1 MWRARLFLFIGFAF
15 MAGGLAGSVSL
26 LVLKYILMDYPEQY
40 TYYGYANSERG
51 VDAVSGCALDSTE
64 CADRI

>member
-1 MWRARLFLFIGFAF
+1 

-26 LVLKYILMDYPEQY
+26 LVLKYIMMDYPEQY
-40 TYYGYANSERG
+40 TFYGYANSERG
-51 VDAVSGCALDSTE
+51 VDAVSGCALDCTE